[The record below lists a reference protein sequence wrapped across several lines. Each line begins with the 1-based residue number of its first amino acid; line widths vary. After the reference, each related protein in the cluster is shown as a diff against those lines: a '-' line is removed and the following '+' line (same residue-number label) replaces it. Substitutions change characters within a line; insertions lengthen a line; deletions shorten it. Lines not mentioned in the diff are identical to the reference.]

1 MTGPSDRG
9 GARRIDIAQRLDEGD
24 WVPFQKLVLAFAALA
39 FLVDGIANQA
49 LALAVPSLMQDW
61 GLPRGAFAS
70 AIASGLVGLTIGAA
84 VGGMLGDRF
93 GRRAALIASVFVFG
107 LMTVAAAYANSVS
120 ALIWIRLF
128 DGLGIGAAIPNGA
141 ALISEFTPRRRR
153 PLAIAI
159 GMVFIAIGSVMA
171 GLLAAPI
178 LPAFGWRGLFLV
190 LGSIPLVLSLVFFLL
205 LPESP
210 LFLSRHEN
218 RKPELLKA
226 LRKCG
231 QPLPEDCEIVG
242 DDPAAKKAMPLRV
255 IFEPEVRAS
264 TIAVWVAFFFCL
276 LASYTMFSWVPA
288 MLASLG
294 FPVSLTSLGMTA
306 FSVGGVLGG
315 VTGGWLIEQ
324 VGSKKS
330 VLSLAAGGV
339 CGALLLGGLIGIGA
353 SDLTILFS
361 ALAVQ
366 GFFMSGLINGLY
378 TLSTL
383 IYPHYARATGVGAA
397 AAVGRLGAIV
407 SSYTG
412 VIALQVGG
420 ASGYFF
426 VIALSIA
433 VSFVGIALVRHHIS
447 GSATPQRKRA
457 PAPAKGS

>member
-1 MTGPSDRG
+1 MTGASGRG
-9 GARRIDIAQRLDEGD
+9 PARRVEIGQTLDEGD
-24 WVPFQKLVLAFAALA
+24 WVPYQKLVLAFAALA

-61 GLPRGAFAS
+61 GLPRDAFAS

-84 VGGMLGDRF
+84 VGGLLGDRF
-93 GRRAALIASVFVFG
+93 GRRAVLIGSVFVFG
-107 LMTVAAAYANSVS
+107 LMTAAAAFADSVP
-120 ALIWIRLF
+120 ALIWIRLV

-171 GLLAAPI
+171 GLLAVPI
-178 LPAFGWRGLFLV
+178 LPAFGWRGFFLV
-190 LGSIPLVLSLVFFLL
+190 LGAIPLALALVFLFV

-210 LFLSRHEN
+210 FYLSRFPN
-218 RKPELLKA
+218 RRPELLKV
-226 LRKCG
+226 LSRCG
-231 QPLPEDCEIVG
+231 ISVPEGCEIMGG
-242 DDPAAKKAMPLRV
+242 DLSAKASLPLRV
-255 IFEPEVRAS
+255 IFEADVRAS

-306 FSVGGVLGG
+306 FSAGGVIGG
-315 VTGGWLIEQ
+315 VTGGWLMERL
-324 VGSKKS
+324 GSKRS
-330 VLSLAAGGV
+330 VLGLAAGGIV
-339 CGALLLGGLIGIGA
+339 GALLLAGVVQAGA
-353 SDLTILFS
+353 DDL
-361 ALAVQ
+361 ALLAAALVFQ
-366 GFFMSGLINGLY
+366 GFFMSGLINGVY

-383 IYPHYARATGVGAA
+383 IYPPHARATGVGAA

-420 ASGYFF
+420 AAGYFF

-433 VSFVGIALVRHHIS
+433 VSFAGVALVRHHIP
-447 GSATPQRKRA
+447 GSVAPLHKRA
-457 PAPAKGS
+457 PAPAKGA